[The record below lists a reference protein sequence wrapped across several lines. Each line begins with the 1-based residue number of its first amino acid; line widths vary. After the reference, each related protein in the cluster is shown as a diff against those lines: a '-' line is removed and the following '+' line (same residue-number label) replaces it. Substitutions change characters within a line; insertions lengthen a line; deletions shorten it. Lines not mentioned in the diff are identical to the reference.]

1 MKSRNFIILF
11 LNVTSSFIHNIFRI
25 PLFSSSALQ
34 GEPETIID
42 PVSNIH
48 INLPSSSSFPTAGP
62 RDINID
68 DYNWSD
74 GEVEWDVFE
83 PLIDTDS
90 ENKTKLDNQTNS
102 YRVIKNGIVLSFLLD
117 EQLVLR

>member
-1 MKSRNFIILF
+1 MKLRNIIILF
-11 LNVTSSFIHNIFRI
+11 FHVTSSFIHNIFRI
-25 PLFSSSALQ
+25 PHVCSSTLQ

-48 INLPSSSSFPTAGP
+48 INLPSASSFPTAGP

-74 GEVEWDVFE
+74 GEVEWDVFK
-83 PLIDTDS
+83 PHIDTDS
-90 ENKTKLDNQTNS
+90 ENKTKSDNHTNS
-102 YRVIKNGIVLSFLLD
+102 YRLTKNDIILSFLLD